1 MRFFFS
7 LALLL
12 LMGTAFA
19 NDGYAGIDGQGGRM
33 RLMKREHSS
42 IRMER
47 EWVRM
52 DLYPR
57 YNDVSVTFIFV
68 NDDPKTTVTMGFPE
82 QGERGGDGG
91 GGVVFPAENKTA
103 YQRFRT
109 TVDGRA
115 VRAHRHL
122 VAEVPDENYHALW
135 AKRVTFARGQR
146 RTITVSYRAIA
157 GRRDT
162 VYDPNP
168 NKKFVTYQFTG
179 GNWKGKV
186 AQSRLTVVSHL
197 NKGLV
202 GFTPKVPDSKRL
214 TKSSYSRGIW
224 HYTWRNWQ
232 AQGDF
237 YLEYKAID
245 PGYLWLATERRPF
258 TPSTWSVVIRQPGPV
273 DSHPYSSPSVLLR
286 GNTAFIRLY
295 EMNFELSNNPPGFDQ
310 DSVATTWDGRKREAT
325 LHAGARKI
333 RWQPGKAQMVVD
345 GTTQPLPAAPFLTG
359 ADDEGGRRLYVPLR
373 ALVEA
378 FNGTIA
384 LDMQSRKVTL
394 QFPAAKVEE

>member
-1 MRFFFS
+1 MRLFCS
-7 LALLL
+7 LGLLL

-19 NDGYAGIDGQGGRM
+19 NDGYATIDGQGGRM
-33 RLMKREHSS
+33 RLMKQEHSS

-57 YNDVSVTFIFV
+57 YYYVSVTFIFV
-68 NDDPKTTVTMGFPE
+68 NDGPKTTVTMGFPE
-82 QGERGGDGG
+82 QGERSGIVSG
-91 GGVVFPAENKTA
+91 FPATVKKTA

-115 VRAHRHL
+115 VRARRHL
-122 VAEVPDENYHALW
+122 VAEDSDEIYQALW

-157 GRRDT
+157 GHSD
-162 VYDPNP
+162 VSHSGNP
-168 NKKFVTYQFTG
+168 EKRYVVYQFTG

-186 AQSRLTVVSHL
+186 TLSRLTVVSHL
-197 NKGLV
+197 NRGLI
-202 GFTPKVPDSKRL
+202 GFTPKAPDTKRL
-214 TKSSYSRGIW
+214 SNSSYTRGVW
-224 HYTWRNWQ
+224 HYTWRKWQ

-237 YLEYKAID
+237 YLEYATID
-245 PGYLWLATERRPF
+245 PGYMWLDAGVSAPF
-258 TPSTWSVVIRQPGPV
+258 TPSTWSVVIRHKPGPV
-273 DSHPYSSPSVLLR
+273 AADPYITPSVLLR

-295 EMNFELSNNPPGFDQ
+295 EMNTQLTKLSGFDR
-310 DSVATTWDGRKREAT
+310 DTVTTTWDGRKREAT

-333 RWQPGKAQMVVD
+333 RWQPGKAQMMVD
-345 GTTQPLPAAPFLTG
+345 GTPQALPAAPFLTG

-373 ALVEA
+373 ALVEV
-378 FNGTIA
+378 FNGTIV
-384 LDMQSRKVTL
+384 LDMESRKVSL
-394 QFPAAKVEE
+394 QFPAVKVEE